1 MTDSCGNSASE
12 AALQKRYHN
21 CAVFVTKR
29 QSVMLATVNSG
40 GMPDASYAPFICF
53 AGKIYIFVSELA
65 SHTRNLMATE
75 QASLLFIEDE
85 AQANQPFARRRLNIQ
100 CKASEVSRQNNQF
113 KPVINR
119 FRERFGPVMDVL
131 LNLKDFHLFCLRP
144 RQGCYVEGFGRA
156 FELEGEDL
164 QQIFSADF
172 NA

>member
-1 MTDSCGNSASE
+1 MTDPCGNSDSE
-12 AALQKRYHN
+12 AALQKHYQS
-21 CAVFVTKR
+21 CAVFVGKR
-29 QSVMLATVNSG
+29 QSVMLATVNSD

-65 SHTRNLMATE
+65 THTRNLMETR

-100 CKASEVSRQNNQF
+100 CKASEVPRQDNQF
-113 KPVINR
+113 HPILDR

-131 LNLKDFHLFCLRP
+131 SSLKDFHLFCLGP

-156 FELEGEDL
+156 FELDEVHL
-164 QQIFSADF
+164 QQIFSADL